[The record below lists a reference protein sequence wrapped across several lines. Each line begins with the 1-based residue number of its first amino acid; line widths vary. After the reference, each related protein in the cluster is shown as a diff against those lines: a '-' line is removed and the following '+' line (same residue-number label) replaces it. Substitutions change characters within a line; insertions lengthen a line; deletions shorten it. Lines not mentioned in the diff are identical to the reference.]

1 MLNKK
6 PHIEN
11 HKILNESKL
20 ATRIENLK
28 SKGRTDLQI
37 QRDSAVK
44 HLKAEIR
51 QARQQLTSIVE
62 LESDIARRAEEKA
75 QKLAAPKTDQ
85 PKPKRSAQDP
95 MKKKAKKEKKM
106 AAEYE
111 KTDGQE

>member
-6 PHIEN
+6 PHVKN
-11 HKILNESKL
+11 HKILAESKL

-28 SKGRTDLQI
+28 SKGKTELQI

-44 HLKAEIR
+44 HFRAEIR
-51 QARQQLTSIVE
+51 HARQLLASIAE

-75 QKLAAPKTDQ
+75 QKLAAPKSKE

-106 AAEYE
+106 NAAAE
-111 KTDGQE
+111 TAD